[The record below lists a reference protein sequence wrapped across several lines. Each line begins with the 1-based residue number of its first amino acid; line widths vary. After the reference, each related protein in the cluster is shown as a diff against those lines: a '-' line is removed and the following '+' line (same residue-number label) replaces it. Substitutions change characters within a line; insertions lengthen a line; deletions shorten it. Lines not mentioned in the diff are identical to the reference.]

1 MSLTSKAQAY
11 DVLVKELFV
20 LLDKTETTDEGGVH
34 RPVKIYCTREQ
45 DRLQLNQI
53 LVQLKHTL
61 EDWG

>member
-20 LLDKTETTDEGGVH
+20 LLDKTETTDEGFAH